1 MNLEKPPR
9 LPEWIRPRLA
19 HSEMRRART
28 LLRKSGVLT
37 VCEEAR
43 CPNRA
48 ECFSKPSAAFMILGP
63 SCTRNCGF
71 CSVENGTAG
80 PVDIDEPA
88 RVAASARGMGLEF
101 VVVTSVTRDDLPDG
115 GAGQFALTVLA
126 LKRNGPGV
134 RVEVLTPDFK
144 GKTGPVDTVLE
155 SGPDVFNHNLETVPS
170 LYSEV
175 RPGADYGRSL
185 KLLEHAKCTNPEVRT
200 KSGLMLGLGESLKE
214 VERVLWDLRT
224 VGCDFVTIGQYL
236 RPGRKNLPVSEYVAP
251 EVFEVLRETALGM
264 GFRKVSSSPLT
275 RSSMNAREMFFRNI
289 RR

>member
-1 MNLEKPPR
+1 MNSETPPR

-19 HSEMRRART
+19 LSGTRRART
-28 LLRKSGVLT
+28 LLRQGGVLT

-71 CSVENGTAG
+71 CSIENGNAG
-80 PVDIDEPA
+80 PVDKNEPA

-115 GAGQFALTVLA
+115 GAGQFALTVRA

-144 GKTGPVDTVLE
+144 GRTGPVDTVLE

-185 KLLEHAKCTNPEVRT
+185 RVLEHAKSGKSGLRT

-214 VERVLWDLRT
+214 VESVLMDLRT

-236 RPGRKNLPVSEYVAP
+236 RPGRYNLPVCKYVAP
-251 EVFEVLRETALGM
+251 EVFEELRETALGM

-275 RSSMNAREMFFRNI
+275 RSSMNAREMFS
-289 RR
+289 